1 MSPYPNLIEPP
12 FTKDPANCQLADS
25 PCRWLEENVPVIAQ
39 IARSQFSSYSTTP
52 NSTPSGCNPPLED
65 DSTPKVDKRTEYE
78 TELLSHLPKKEYVD
92 ELVEIYFNHT
102 DVCHSTF
109 SPVFYQSYNKLFE
122 TPADQSIN
130 VPFLGVLYSAMA
142 NAVHVHPESDGPHA
156 EQARSTM
163 QLFNRLSNQITDH
176 PQYNLHIET
185 VEAILLQSMF
195 LLNEVPPTADV
206 NILTERAK

>member
-1 MSPYPNLIEPP
+1 M
-12 FTKDPANCQLADS
+12 
-25 PCRWLEENVPVIAQ
+25 PV
-39 IARSQFSSYSTTP
+39 
-52 NSTPSGCNPPLED
+52 ED
-65 DSTPKVDKRTEYE
+65 DSPKVADRTEYE

-109 SPVFYQSYNKLFE
+109 SPVFYDSYKKLWE
-122 TPADQSIN
+122 TPPDQSVN
-130 VPFLGVLYSAMA
+130 VPFLSVLFAAMA

-156 EQARSTM
+156 QQARSTM
-163 QLFNRLSNQITDH
+163 QLFNSLSNQITDH

-195 LLNEVPPTADV
+195 LLNEVLFPS
-206 NILTERAK
+206 K